1 MDKIQRWYAL
11 NMRFNSAFFLL
22 VENASAEYCGIL
34 HLECEA
40 RAVLARAAVPRPA
53 AAVARLR
60 VSEMAVTRGTLPS
73 CQS

>member
-1 MDKIQRWYAL
+1 M
-11 NMRFNSAFFLL
+11 
-22 VENASAEYCGIL
+22 ENAFAEYCETL

-40 RAVLARAAVPRPA
+40 RAVLARPAAPRPA

-60 VSEMAVTRGTLPS
+60 GSEMAVTRGTLPS

>member
-1 MDKIQRWYAL
+1 M
-11 NMRFNSAFFLL
+11 L
-22 VENASAEYCGIL
+22 VAL

-40 RAVLARAAVPRPA
+40 RAVLARAAAPRPA

-60 VSEMAVTRGTLPS
+60 GSEMAVTRGTLPS